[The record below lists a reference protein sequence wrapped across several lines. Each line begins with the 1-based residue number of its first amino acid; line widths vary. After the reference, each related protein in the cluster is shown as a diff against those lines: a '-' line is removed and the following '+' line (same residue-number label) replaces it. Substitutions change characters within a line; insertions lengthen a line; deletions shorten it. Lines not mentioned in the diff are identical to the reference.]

1 MMNGEIKVN
10 EQVKKWLIVIGS
22 GILVYLIPVP
32 AGVKP
37 LAWKLLAVFVAT
49 IVGCIIQ
56 PIPLGAISMVSLC
69 LVGFLNLAT
78 INELLAGFSNSTIW
92 LIVSAFLLS
101 RGFSKTGLGR
111 RISYLLISYFG
122 DRAIKLGFAIM
133 LSEYVFSP
141 ATPSTTAR
149 GGAIVYPIA
158 RSLASAFNSEPG
170 PTAKKIGAYLM
181 QVGFQSNCVSGGL
194 FLTAMIANPVMVL
207 FAQQAFG
214 VNISWMDWAIAA
226 FLPGTLAMIAI
237 PVVLYYILPPEQ
249 KKTPEAPVLAR
260 KELDNM
266 GPMSLDEKIMCAV
279 FIGSILLW
287 ATASQ
292 TKLDATLIA
301 LGSGAVLMVTNV
313 LTWKDILGETGAW
326 DAMIWVGVLSTIAG
340 LLNKHGLIAW
350 FSKTT
355 AASLV
360 GIPWM
365 WTLVALLLIYL
376 YSHYLFASITG
387 HVVAMYPAFIAV
399 AGAAG
404 APPMLVALSMGF
416 FSNFFACLTHY
427 GNGVGPIYFGT
438 GYMSQATWWRT
449 GLAMSVVYLVCYF
462 GVGLPYWKAIG
473 LW

>member
-1 MMNGEIKVN
+1 MNKELM
-10 EQVKKWLIVIGS
+10 KKWAIVVCS
-22 GILVYLIPVP
+22 GLLVYLIPVP

-37 LAWKLLAVFVAT
+37 LAWQLLAVFVAT
-49 IVGCIIQ
+49 IVGCIVQ
-56 PIPLGAISMVSLC
+56 PIPLGAISMASLC
-69 LVGFLNLAT
+69 LIGFLGLAS
-78 INELLAGFSNSTIW
+78 INELLAGFSSSTIW

-111 RISYLLISYFG
+111 RISYLLIKGFG
-122 DRAIKLGFAIM
+122 DKTMKLGFAIM

-149 GGAIVYPIA
+149 GGAIVYPVA
-158 RSLASAFNSEPG
+158 RSLASAFGSEPG

-181 QVGFQSNCVSGGL
+181 QVGFQSNCVSGSL
-194 FLTAMIANPVMVL
+194 FLTAMIANPMMVL
-207 FAQQAFG
+207 FATKAF
-214 VNISWMDWAIAA
+214 NIQITWMEWAIAA
-226 FLPGTLAMIAI
+226 FVPGTLAMISI
-237 PVVLYYILPPEQ
+237 PVILYYILPPEQ
-249 KKTPEAPVLAR
+249 KVTPEAPQFAREELA
-260 KELDNM
+260 KM
-266 GPMSLDEKIMCAV
+266 GPMTLDEKIMLSV

-287 ATASQ
+287 ATASY

-301 LGSGAVLMVTNV
+301 LGSGTVLLITNV

-340 LLNKHGLIAW
+340 LLNKHGLITW
-350 FSKTT
+350 FSKAT

-365 WTLVALLLIYL
+365 WTLVAILLIYL
-376 YSHYLFASITG
+376 YTHYFFASITG

-404 APPMLVALSMGF
+404 APPMLVALSLGF

-438 GYMSQATWWRT
+438 GYMSQTTWWRVGFT
-449 GLAMSVVYLVCYF
+449 MSLVYLVCYI
-462 GVGLPYWKAIG
+462 GVGLPYWKVIG

>member
-1 MMNGEIKVN
+1 MNKELL
-10 EQVKKWLIVIGS
+10 KKWAIVVGS
-22 GILVYLIPVP
+22 GLLVYLIPVP

-37 LAWKLLAVFVAT
+37 LAWQLLAVFVAT
-49 IVGCIIQ
+49 IVGCIVQ
-56 PIPLGAISMVSLC
+56 PIPLGAISMASLC
-69 LVGFLNLAT
+69 LIGFLGLAS
-78 INELLAGFSNSTIW
+78 INELLAGFSSSTIW

-111 RISYLLISYFG
+111 RISYLLIKGFG
-122 DRAIKLGFAIM
+122 DRTMKLGFAIM

-149 GGAIVYPIA
+149 GGAIVYPVA
-158 RSLASAFNSEPG
+158 RSLASAFGSEPG

-194 FLTAMIANPVMVL
+194 FLTAMIANPMMVL
-207 FAQQAFG
+207 FATKAF
-214 VNISWMDWAIAA
+214 NIQISWMEWAIAA
-226 FLPGTLAMIAI
+226 FVPGTLAMISI
-237 PVVLYYILPPEQ
+237 PIILYYILPPEQ
-249 KKTPEAPVLAR
+249 KVTPEAPQFAR
-260 KELDNM
+260 EELGKM
-266 GPMSLDEKIMCAV
+266 GPMTLDEKIMLSV

-287 ATASQ
+287 ATASY

-301 LGSGAVLMVTNV
+301 LGSGTVLLITNV

-340 LLNKHGLIAW
+340 LLNKHGLITW
-350 FSKTT
+350 FSKAT

-365 WTLVALLLIYL
+365 WTLIAILLIYL
-376 YSHYLFASITG
+376 YTHYFFASITG

-404 APPMLVALSMGF
+404 APPLLVALSLGF

-438 GYMSQATWWRT
+438 GYMSQTTWWRVGFT
-449 GLAMSVVYLVCYF
+449 MSLVYLVCYI
-462 GVGLPYWKAIG
+462 GVGLPYWKVIG

>member
-1 MMNGEIKVN
+1 MNKELM
-10 EQVKKWLIVIGS
+10 KKWALVIGS
-22 GILVYLIPVP
+22 GLLVYIIPIP

-37 LAWKLLAVFVAT
+37 LAWQLLAVFVAT
-49 IVGCIIQ
+49 IVGCIVQ
-56 PIPLGAISMVSLC
+56 PIPLGAISMASLC
-69 LVGFLNLAT
+69 LIGFLGLAS
-78 INELLAGFSNSTIW
+78 INELLAGFSSSTIW

-111 RISYLLISYFG
+111 RISYLLIKGFG
-122 DRAIKLGFAIM
+122 DKTMKLGFAIM

-149 GGAIVYPIA
+149 GGAIVYPVA
-158 RSLASAFNSEPG
+158 RSLASAFGSEPG

-194 FLTAMIANPVMVL
+194 FLTAMIANPMMVL
-207 FAQQAFG
+207 FANKAF
-214 VNISWMDWAIAA
+214 NIQISWMEWAIAA
-226 FLPGTLAMIAI
+226 FVPGTLAMLSI
-237 PVVLYYILPPEQ
+237 PIILYYILPPEQ
-249 KKTPEAPVLAR
+249 KVTPEAPQYAR
-260 KELDNM
+260 EELSKM
-266 GPMSLDEKIMCAV
+266 GPMTLDEKIMLSV

-287 ATASQ
+287 ATASY
-292 TKLDATLIA
+292 TNLDATLIA
-301 LGSGAVLMVTNV
+301 LGSGTVLLITNV

-350 FSKTT
+350 LSKAT
-355 AASLV
+355 ASSLV

-365 WTLVALLLIYL
+365 WTLVAILLIYL
-376 YSHYLFASITG
+376 YTHYFFASITG

-404 APPMLVALSMGF
+404 APPLLVALSLGF

-427 GNGVGPIYFGT
+427 GNGVGPIYFGS
-438 GYMSQATWWRT
+438 GFMSQATWWRVGFT
-449 GLAMSVVYLVCYF
+449 MSLVYLVCYI
-462 GVGLPYWKAIG
+462 GVGLPYWKTIG

>member
-1 MMNGEIKVN
+1 MNDQI
-10 EQVKKWLIVIGS
+10 KKWLIVICTGLL
-22 GILVYLIPVP
+22 IYLIPIP

-37 LAWKLLAVFVAT
+37 IAWKLLAVFVAT

-69 LVGFLNLAT
+69 LVGFLGLAT

-92 LIVSAFLLS
+92 LIVSAFLLA
-101 RGFSKTGLGR
+101 RGFGKTGLGR
-111 RISYLLISYFG
+111 RISYLLISNFG
-122 DRAIKLGFAIM
+122 DKAMKLGFAIM

-158 RSLASAFNSEPG
+158 RSLAAAFNSEPG

-181 QVGFQSNCVSGGL
+181 QVGFQSNCMSGSL
-194 FLTAMIANPVMVL
+194 FLTAMIANPVMVV

-214 VNISWMDWAIAA
+214 LKISWMDWAIAA
-226 FLPGTLAMIAI
+226 FVPGTLAMILI
-237 PVVLYYILPPEQ
+237 PVLMYYILPPEQ
-249 KKTPEAPVLAR
+249 KNTPEAPTLAR
-260 KELDNM
+260 EELKKM
-266 GPMSLDEKIMCAV
+266 GPMSTDEKIMFIV

-287 ATASQ
+287 ATA
-292 TKLDATLIA
+292 TMTNIDATLIA
-301 LGSGAVLMVTNV
+301 LGSGAILMVTNV
-313 LTWKDILGETGAW
+313 LTWKDVLNENGAW
-326 DAMIWVGVLSTIAG
+326 DAMVWVGVLSTIAG

-350 FSKTT
+350 FSKAAT
-355 AASLV
+355 ASLV
-360 GIPWM
+360 GIPWLL
-365 WTLVALLLIYL
+365 TLIAILVIYL

-404 APPMLVALSMGF
+404 APPMLVALTMGF
-416 FSNFFACLTHY
+416 FSNFFSCLTHY
-427 GNGVGPIYFGT
+427 GNGVGPIYFGA
-438 GYMSQATWWRT
+438 GYMSQGTWWRIGFT
-449 GLAMSVVYLVCYF
+449 MSLVYLVCWL
-462 GVGLPYWKAIG
+462 GVGLAWWKVLG

>member
-1 MMNGEIKVN
+1 MSNLT
-10 EQVKKWLIVIGS
+10 KKWLIVIGS
-22 GILVYLIPVP
+22 GMLVYLIPVP

-37 LAWKLLAVFVAT
+37 LAWNLLAVFVGT
-49 IVGCIIQ
+49 IIGCIVQ
-56 PIPLGAISMVSLC
+56 PIPLGAISLASLS
-69 LVGFLNLAT
+69 LIGFLGLAQ
-78 INELLAGFSNSTIW
+78 INELLAGFSSSTIW

-111 RISYLLISYFG
+111 RISYLLIQKFG
-122 DRAIKLGFAIM
+122 DRTMKLGFAIM

-141 ATPSTTAR
+141 ATPSTSAR

-181 QVGFQSNCVSGGL
+181 QVGFQSNCMSGSL
-194 FLTAMIANPVMVL
+194 FMTAMIANPMMAM

-214 VNISWMDWAIAA
+214 INITWMDWAIAA
-226 FLPGTLAMIAI
+226 FVPGTLAMILI
-237 PVVLYYILPPEQ
+237 PVVLFYILPPEQ
-249 KKTPEAPVLAR
+249 KITPEAGSFATA
-260 KELDNM
+260 ELSKM
-266 GPMSLDEKIMCAV
+266 GPMSREEKIMSAV

-287 ATASQ
+287 ATASF

-301 LGSGAVLMVTNV
+301 LGSGSVLIVTNV
-313 LTWKDILGETGAW
+313 LTWKDVLNESGAW
-326 DAMIWVGVLSTIAG
+326 DTMVWVGVLSTIAG

-350 FSKTT
+350 FSKLT

-365 WTLVALLLIYL
+365 LTLIALLLIYL

-427 GNGVGPIYFGT
+427 GNGVGPIYSGA
-438 GYMSQATWWRT
+438 GYMSQGTWWRVGFT
-449 GLAMSVVYLVCYF
+449 MSLVYLACFF